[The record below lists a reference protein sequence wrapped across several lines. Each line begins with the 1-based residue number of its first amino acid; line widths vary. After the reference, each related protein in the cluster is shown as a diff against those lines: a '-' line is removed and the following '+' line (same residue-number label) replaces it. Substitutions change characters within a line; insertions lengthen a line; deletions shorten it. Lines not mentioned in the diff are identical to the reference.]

1 MRIIDVTEENLAQA
15 GAIHSESWKD
25 SHRSFCTTE
34 FLEKHS
40 PAAQTEF
47 LRREMAAGKR
57 VWMLVD
63 ECPVG
68 IVSVQDSLIENLYIL
83 PGYQGRGYGTRLLH
97 FAMGQCRGRPTLW
110 ILDNNEGAYRL
121 YARNG
126 FRKTGRTEKLTESLY
141 ELEMV
146 YT

>member
-1 MRIIDVTEENLAQA
+1 MRIIDVTEEKLAQA

-97 FAMGQCRGRPTLW
+97 FAMEQCRGRPTLW

-126 FRKTGRTEKLTESLY
+126 FQLSGRKMRLTETLY
-141 ELEMV
+141 EIEMV
-146 YT
+146 KV